1 MAKRQTKKV
10 MQPKE
15 SKTKWHFVN
24 SLTKSIC
31 RILGCIW
38 GMVYG
43 DLYVM
48 AAAFLGAEI
57 LGIVEEL

>member
-1 MAKRQTKKV
+1 
-10 MQPKE
+10 MQQKE
-15 SKTKWHFVN
+15 SKTNWHFFN
-24 SLTKSIC
+24 SITKSVC

-38 GMVYG
+38 GMAYG

-57 LGIVEEL
+57 LGILEEL

>member
-1 MAKRQTKKV
+1 
-10 MQPKE
+10 MQQKE
-15 SKTKWHFVN
+15 SKTNWHFFT
-24 SLTKSIC
+24 SITKSVC

-48 AAAFLGAEI
+48 AAAFLGAEV
-57 LGIVEEL
+57 LGILEEL